1 MSRAADRIP
10 TRVDEVIHDLLPVV
24 DGFSETLSTS
34 KDVPP
39 DARAVLDKVFERLRE
54 LGIDSVIPG
63 ADPYLTTSLAAGLA
77 RCYRALDADTNATRR
92 ELRVGAEQIR
102 QALAYIGEESASNDD
117 RTPPEIAAWLIRT
130 VEVSDAELADTLGV
144 AARTLRRWANGES
157 APSGEEAAR
166 LRILGRVV
174 NNLRHSLT
182 SPGVILWLNQ
192 PHASL
197 KNKPPRELLDD
208 RDAYQQL
215 ATLAA
220 RTRSHGAS

>member
-1 MSRAADRIP
+1 M
-10 TRVDEVIHDLLPVV
+10 
-24 DGFSETLSTS
+24 DGLSERLSIN
-34 KDVPP
+34 KEIPP
-39 DARAVLDKVFERLRE
+39 DARAVLDKVFERLHE
-54 LGIDSVIPG
+54 LGIDSEIPG
-63 ADPYLTTSLAAGLA
+63 ADPYLTTSVASGLA
-77 RCYRALDADTNATRR
+77 RCYRALDASTSASRR
-92 ELRVGAEQIR
+92 DLRVGLEQIR
-102 QALAYIGEESASNDD
+102 QALAFIGEESASNDD
-117 RTPPEIAAWLIRT
+117 RTPPQIAAWLIKT
-130 VEVSDAELADTLGV
+130 VEVSDAALADTLRI

-157 APSGEEAAR
+157 TPSGEEAAR

-182 SPGVILWLNQ
+182 SPGVILWLNE

-197 KNKPPRELLDD
+197 KDRPPKELLDD

>member
-1 MSRAADRIP
+1 MSRLADRNRTSIDDV
-10 TRVDEVIHDLLPVV
+10 VDDLLPVV
-24 DGFSETLSTS
+24 DSFSERLSTS
-34 KDVPP
+34 KEIPP

-54 LGIDSVIPG
+54 LGIDSEIPG
-63 ADPYLTTSLAAGLA
+63 TDPYLTTSLAAGLA
-77 RCYRALDADTNATRR
+77 RCYRALDAASATSRR
-92 ELRVGAEQIR
+92 DLRVGIEQIR
-102 QALAYIGEESASNDD
+102 QALAYLGGESASNDD
-117 RTPPEIAAWLIRT
+117 RTPPEIASWLIRV

-157 APSGEEAAR
+157 TPSGEEAAR

-174 NNLRHSLT
+174 DNLRHSLT

-197 KNKPPRELLDD
+197 KNKPPRDLLGD
-208 RDAYQQL
+208 RDAYQRL

-220 RTRSHGAS
+220 RTRSHRAS